1 MITEDKGANTLLPD
15 VDVDNTEVIDFVV
28 KVKDSD
34 GNWVEADEEALS
46 EGVDVF
52 IPYPANTSKDGFEF
66 VVGHLI
72 MTGDK
77 AGTMEYFKPENT
89 DEGLKIHIT
98 SASPFIIG
106 WTIIHND
113 EQPTTEASTQ
123 SATEATTANS
133 ETSQQTDNAA
143 TSAAQGNVSTGNGIT
158 TVIVVLVI
166 IMVIALAGIAVAMVY
181 KKKNGKKN
189 N

>member
-28 KVKDSD
+28 KFKNSD

-98 SASPFIIG
+98 SASPFIVG

-113 EQPTTEASTQ
+113 EQPTTEAPTQ
-123 SATEATTANS
+123 PAAEATTANG

-143 TSAAQGNVSTGNGIT
+143 TSAAQENVSTGSGIT